1 MTFTSDPRERVNQTV
16 SAISREPRSVLA
28 MLLSENGYQSRA
40 ELKGRFASVT
50 SDVWPCLDSGYV
62 GDQISAY
69 MDKPGFTT
77 SRSYTIGELEGT
89 EYRLTEAGRKYLQP
103 AAALALEEASRLGIP
118 FYSIFENSA
127 VKRFRLLE
135 QLLRHKERRIL
146 DLERALKV
154 KSSNIHLLIDPL
166 QALGFV
172 ESESTLER
180 RHGWSPYIRK
190 KDGISIDE
198 VETVANCPG
207 ITRAVAKYFEQP
219 GTESDHGKIQKY
231 LHSLG
236 YRTAM
241 PTISSILSGLA
252 EKNYLRRVRKYGRG
266 RHNSSVR
273 LAKDEAKRNFV
284 RRVVETINGG
294 MEDGPEL
301 GYMQGLRDRYLSD
314 SDLIKHRATLGVKM
328 YMEVSPQIS
337 PKDLPHYRKV
347 ITDYLKTSGR
357 ATRRDIAR
365 KLGVTAVSY
374 LARLVSS
381 GDLKIGSFEQP
392 NGRSNTYYSVEL
404 PALPAKTGRDY
415 PLALP
420 APCSL

>member
-1 MTFTSDPRERVNQTV
+1 
-16 SAISREPRSVLA
+16 
-28 MLLSENGYQSRA
+28 
-40 ELKGRFASVT
+40 
-50 SDVWPCLDSGYV
+50 
-62 GDQISAY
+62 
-69 MDKPGFTT
+69 
-77 SRSYTIGELEGT
+77 
-89 EYRLTEAGRKYLQP
+89 
-103 AAALALEEASRLGIP
+103 
-118 FYSIFENSA
+118 
-127 VKRFRLLE
+127 
-135 QLLRHKERRIL
+135 
-146 DLERALKV
+146 
-154 KSSNIHLLIDPL
+154 
-166 QALGFV
+166 
-172 ESESTLER
+172 
-180 RHGWSPYIRK
+180 
-190 KDGISIDE
+190 
-198 VETVANCPG
+198 
-207 ITRAVAKYFEQP
+207 
-219 GTESDHGKIQKY
+219 
-231 LHSLG
+231 
-236 YRTAM
+236 
-241 PTISSILSGLA
+241 
-252 EKNYLRRVRKYGRG
+252 
-266 RHNSSVR
+266 
-273 LAKDEAKRNFV
+273 
-284 RRVVETINGG
+284 VETINGG